1 MKKIGIVT
9 LSAITL
15 CWAIYDVY
23 PDNTNT
29 VTHNDSSKK
38 AGSKNFSSTVKNEK
52 LAPQILLAQTNSLN
66 SSAPVCQYN
75 FDATQEDYDLWNNEH
90 SDYWSMK
97 KFPLIIGQKFSLKVD
112 QPIPENEY
120 GIVEYVAK
128 SKASLHSSNNI
139 GDFILPHTGIIAFE
153 MELKLPI
160 SALGN
165 SSFGN
170 SAYYSSAIGFNGVTN
185 NGYTVRSN
193 YWFDM
198 GTYDPDFG
206 QNPTKLS
213 YNIAYRL
220 RDNSGPD
227 HPYYKGQKLTNNANG
242 YQRLGVYINQNI
254 KQVGFIIN
262 GVDQG
267 YKSTLPAPLENI
279 SFSASSAISIDAEQ
293 LFGQE
298 LSNELI
304 TDRNALQFNYPQG
317 TTDMCGNAI

>member
-9 LSAITL
+9 VGAVTL
-15 CWAIYDVY
+15 CWAMYEVSS
-23 PDNTNT
+23 DNTNT
-29 VTHNDSSKK
+29 VTHNEASQKVTF
-38 AGSKNFSSTVKNEK
+38 KNFSSTAKNEK

-66 SSAPVCQYN
+66 SSAPVCKYN
-75 FDATQEDYDLWNNEH
+75 FDANQEDYDLWNDEH

-97 KFPLIIGQKFSLKVD
+97 IFPLISGQKFSLKVE
-112 QPIPENEY
+112 PRPESKY
-120 GIVEYVAK
+120 GTLEYVAR
-128 SKASLHSSNNI
+128 SKISLNSTNDI
-139 GDFILPHTGIIAFE
+139 GDFTLPHTGIIAFE
-153 MELKLPI
+153 MELKIPT

-165 SSFGN
+165 SSLGN
-170 SAYYSSAIGFNGVTN
+170 STYYSSAIGFNGITN

-206 QNPTKLS
+206 ENPARLYYS
-213 YNIAYRL
+213 VAYRL
-220 RDNSGPD
+220 SDNSGPD
-227 HPYYKGQKLTNNANG
+227 NPYYKGQNMTNNSNG
-242 YQRLGVYINQNI
+242 YQRLGMYINLNT
-254 KQVGFIIN
+254 KQVGFIVN

-267 YKSTLPAPLENI
+267 YQSTLPAPLENI
-279 SFSASSAISIDAEQ
+279 SFSVSSAISIDAEQ

-317 TTDMCGNAI
+317 TTDICGNAI